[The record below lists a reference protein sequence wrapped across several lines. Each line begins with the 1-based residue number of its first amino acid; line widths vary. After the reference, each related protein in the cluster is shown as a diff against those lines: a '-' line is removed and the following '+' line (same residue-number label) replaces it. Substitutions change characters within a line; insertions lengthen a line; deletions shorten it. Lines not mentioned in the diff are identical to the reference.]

1 LQQKLGL
8 LKMSKLPMWFKE
20 GLATYVLNGGG
31 AHLVSEKQAIA
42 SIKVGK
48 HFIPNKADGL
58 IFKKTPSDFDL
69 EPHMF
74 YRQSMMFIRYL
85 ATLDAFGFRR
95 FLLSVQSGDRLPD
108 TFQATYKK
116 KLEDLWID
124 FLNKNK

>member
-1 LQQKLGL
+1 MRGILHKTARSIISPVLVIIVL
-8 LKMSKLPMWFKE
+8 L
-20 GLATYVLNGGG
+20 
-31 AHLVSEKQAIA
+31 LVAGCSFIRHSIA
-42 SIKVGK
+42 ALESTD